1 MPNNMPYVAT
11 NMTVGLMYKEL
22 KLTSQMIQQ
31 GLTLKEIR
39 QKSYEDNIY
48 QARSENFKKT
58 VTSILLTR
66 IKTLD
71 DNLINMLS
79 NANIDL
85 EKQIAIYSVMK
96 SDRLFFEF
104 MREVY
109 AEKIKNKENKIYSK
123 DIEEFMQRKREQD
136 PKVESWKNTTTNRLR
151 SSYVGML
158 YDSNFAK
165 KNKDYIEI
173 IVPIIDSKLE
183 TYLKEIN
190 EKYYLDAMTGEY

>member
-39 QKSYEDNIY
+39 QKSYEENIY

-136 PKVESWKNTTTNRLR
+136 PKVESWKNTTINRLR
-151 SSYVGML
+151 SSYIGML
-158 YDSNFAK
+158 YDSNFAR

>member
-158 YDSNFAK
+158 YDSNFAR

>member
-1 MPNNMPYVAT
+1 MITNKEYVAT

-22 KLTSQMIQQ
+22 KLTTKLIQE

-39 QKSYEDNIY
+39 QKSYDDNIY

-58 VTSILLTR
+58 ITSILITR

-71 DNLINMLS
+71 DNLIKMLS
-79 NANIDL
+79 DGNL
-85 EKQIAIYSVMK
+85 ELDKQIAIYSVMK

-109 AEKIKNKENKIYSK
+109 AEKIINKEYKIYAN
-123 DIEEFMQRKREQD
+123 DIETFMEIKREQSS
-136 PKVESWKNTTTNRLR
+136 KVNSWKSTTTNRLR

-158 YDSNFAK
+158 YEAGFAK
-165 KNKDYIEI
+165 KHNGYIEI
-173 IVPIIDSKLE
+173 VTPIIDYKLE
-183 TYLKEIN
+183 QYLKDIN
-190 EKYYLDAMTGEY
+190 EKFYLDIMIGEY

>member
-136 PKVESWKNTTTNRLR
+136 PKVESWKNTTINRLR
-151 SSYVGML
+151 SSYIGML
-158 YDSNFAK
+158 YDSNFAR

-190 EKYYLDAMTGEY
+190 EKYYLDAMNVEY

>member
-1 MPNNMPYVAT
+1 
-11 NMTVGLMYKEL
+11 
-22 KLTSQMIQQ
+22 
-31 GLTLKEIR
+31 
-39 QKSYEDNIY
+39 
-48 QARSENFKKT
+48 
-58 VTSILLTR
+58 
-66 IKTLD
+66 
-71 DNLINMLS
+71 MLS

-136 PKVESWKNTTTNRLR
+136 PKVESWKNTTINRLR
-151 SSYVGML
+151 SSYIGML
-158 YDSNFAK
+158 YDSNFAR

>member
-136 PKVESWKNTTTNRLR
+136 PKVESWKNTTINRLR
-151 SSYVGML
+151 SSYIGML
-158 YDSNFAK
+158 YDSNFAR

>member
-151 SSYVGML
+151 SSYIGML
-158 YDSNFAK
+158 YDSNFAR

>member
-85 EKQIAIYSVMK
+85 EKQIAIYSV
-96 SDRLFFEF
+96 
-104 MREVY
+104 
-109 AEKIKNKENKIYSK
+109 I
-123 DIEEFMQRKREQD
+123 
-136 PKVESWKNTTTNRLR
+136 
-151 SSYVGML
+151 
-158 YDSNFAK
+158 
-165 KNKDYIEI
+165 DYF
-173 IVPIIDSKLE
+173 LN
-183 TYLKEIN
+183 L
-190 EKYYLDAMTGEY
+190 

>member
-158 YDSNFAK
+158 YDSNYAK

>member
-136 PKVESWKNTTTNRLR
+136 PKVESWKNTTINRLR
-151 SSYVGML
+151 SRYIGML
-158 YDSNFAK
+158 YDSNFAR

>member
-1 MPNNMPYVAT
+1 MPNNMLYVAT

-158 YDSNFAK
+158 YDSNYAK

-190 EKYYLDAMTGEY
+190 EKYYLDAMNGEY